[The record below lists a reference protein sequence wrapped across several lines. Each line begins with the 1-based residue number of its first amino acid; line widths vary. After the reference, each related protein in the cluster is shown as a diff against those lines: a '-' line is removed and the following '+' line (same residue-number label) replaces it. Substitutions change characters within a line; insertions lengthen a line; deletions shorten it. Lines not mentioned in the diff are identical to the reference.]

1 MDVYK
6 ERNSSNK
13 ILTGDMFNEYLHMT
27 YHISAQML
35 KLCSYK
41 SINSL
46 KSIGHYMYAEFT
58 V

>member
-13 ILTGDMFNEYLHMT
+13 ILTGDINEYLHVT
-27 YHISAQML
+27 YHISAKVL
-35 KLCSYK
+35 KLCSYN

-46 KSIGHYMYAEFT
+46 KSIGHYMYAKFT
-58 V
+58 A